1 MEAKLVLILVAF
13 ICALVSGAV
22 LASALLGVLLKR
34 LRDQRLIERSGA
46 GDSLFATMIRRGVP
60 GLHGLADV
68 ILKVAV
74 IEKFVRE
81 IESALAYKGLR
92 SSAQALVTLLVAG
105 VFVIGVISSA
115 VSSSLVCGIM
125 LASCFVLGAG
135 VWANRQH
142 DERRTRLREAIPEAL
157 QSMKACFQVGYTLAQ
172 VVREV
177 HCSISGPLADLFQEI
192 EGVLETGGS
201 TQAALSVLKKRTS
214 ESELVFLAT
223 ALEIQHKTGS
233 SMQQVLEVTRQSVA
247 DEIELKRTL
256 RTQTAQAKLSAQIV
270 TIMPF
275 ALIGIFSL
283 LSPGFLDPFFE
294 SVPGAVLL
302 FVALSMQC
310 AGIVMVRRF
319 LKVEVA

>member
-68 ILKVAV
+68 ILKVAI

-92 SSAQALVTLLVAG
+92 SSAQALVTLLVASM
-105 VFVIGVISSA
+105 FVIGVTSSA

-135 VWANRQH
+135 VWANR
-142 DERRTRLREAIPEAL
+142 
-157 QSMKACFQVGYTLAQ
+157 
-172 VVREV
+172 
-177 HCSISGPLADLFQEI
+177 
-192 EGVLETGGS
+192 
-201 TQAALSVLKKRTS
+201 
-214 ESELVFLAT
+214 
-223 ALEIQHKTGS
+223 
-233 SMQQVLEVTRQSVA
+233 
-247 DEIELKRTL
+247 
-256 RTQTAQAKLSAQIV
+256 
-270 TIMPF
+270 
-275 ALIGIFSL
+275 
-283 LSPGFLDPFFE
+283 
-294 SVPGAVLL
+294 
-302 FVALSMQC
+302 
-310 AGIVMVRRF
+310 
-319 LKVEVA
+319 